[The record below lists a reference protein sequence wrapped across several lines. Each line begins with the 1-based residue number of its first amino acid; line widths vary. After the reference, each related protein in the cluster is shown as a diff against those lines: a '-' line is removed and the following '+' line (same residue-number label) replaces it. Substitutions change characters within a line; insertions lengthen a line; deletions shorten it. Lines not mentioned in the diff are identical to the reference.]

1 EVSEQVALVT
11 SAGQALKPHWTRA
24 LAPARSS
31 TAEAKPSQS
40 GSLAGTS
47 QAGRLWFA
55 FAQSGQL
62 SLTSGR
68 PSASASQALP
78 MQTLSLAL
86 AIKPPPELV
95 KLPVQSYEPAV
106 EGFVTTALLWGEER
120 PRTVITN
127 VWGPHMV
134 WNALKLVRS
143 APMSNGSD
151 GAWSTTV
158 IKFHQPAI
166 WPVHWATGASGPPPV
181 GESVR
186 LNGP

>member
-1 EVSEQVALVT
+1 EMSETVSLLI
-11 SAGQALKPHWTRA
+11 SAGQAFVPQWARA
-24 LAPARSS
+24 VAPAGSS

-55 FAQSGQL
+55 FGQSGQL

-95 KLPVQSYEPAV
+95 KLPVQPYEPAD

-134 WNALKLVRS
+134 WNSLKL
-143 APMSNGSD
+143 
-151 GAWSTTV
+151 
-158 IKFHQPAI
+158 
-166 WPVHWATGASGPPPV
+166 
-181 GESVR
+181 
-186 LNGP
+186 